1 MSSTLKFASTKK
13 IDIED
18 EHGVINMPTIKDSL
32 ADGQLTKCLI
42 VSAYTDIAQIKA
54 MLKILKNKASKKG
67 ALVQF
72 FFDRGASKYSIIK
85 NDLDKLNNKIKDSFA
100 NNSGIYFVSCT
111 GLFHSKII
119 YTESLTNIKIL
130 IGSINFTQNA
140 FNVNEEVALVENYS
154 KPKITRSKKRKKNK
168 KKQEHRPKFIDP
180 IFEYIQNLKTKSNPV
195 PCELGYTYNSL
206 RNRLL
211 DGKIFKRVTETDPFT
226 FYLNLSNETLKR
238 LSSNNK
244 DNNNTST
251 SELSDYLDDTKD
263 NSISI
268 KKLLGRKED
277 KKSDSLSKKERAQLK
292 RYSLESSYG
301 FWVPREYCD
310 KVEDSL
316 MASKEKKEKALNN
329 YISILE
335 KNCSETEKD
344 PANTSENSR
353 INIEKGFKKFLCILT
368 NEFIS
373 SYQNGTSQEISLPQ
387 SDSIESKL
395 NSCKELLNID
405 DREIITKLESRWEN
419 WFKNLKE
426 KFCIPYEEKEVYDQK
441 HIDACENLKKKLST
455 NLYGYPTPDIWNDID
470 AAGSFE
476 KSIIDSID
484 YLLHRKGNKPA
495 IIKDLIGNAT
505 CDTDE
510 EITKLLI
517 NHKFAIPFPETEN
530 KRKGKMSKK
539 RRRKRTH

>member
-1 MSSTLKFASTKK
+1 MSSTLEFASTKK

-18 EHGVINMPTIKDSL
+18 KHGVIKMPTIKDAL

-85 NDLDKLNNKIKDSFA
+85 NDLDKLNYKIKDSFA

-140 FNVNEEVALVENYS
+140 FNINEEVALVENYS
-154 KPKITRSKKRKKNK
+154 KQKITRSKKRKKSK

-180 IFEYIQNLKTKSNPV
+180 IFKYIQNLKTKSDPV

-226 FYLNLSNETLKR
+226 FHLNLSNETLKR

-251 SELSDYLDDTKD
+251 SELNVYLDDTKD

-268 KKLLGRKED
+268 KKLLGHKED

-316 MASKEKKEKALNN
+316 KASKETKEKALNN
-329 YISILE
+329 YISIL
-335 KNCSETEKD
+335 KINCSEIEKEPTNISKD
-344 PANTSENSR
+344 SR
-353 INIEKGFKKFLCILT
+353 TNIEIEFKKFLYILI

-373 SYQNGTSQEISLPQ
+373 SYQNGILQKNPLPQ
-387 SDSIESKL
+387 FDSIEPKI
-395 NSCKELLNID
+395 KFYKTLLTPD
-405 DREIITKLESRWEN
+405 DNEIIARLESRWKK
-419 WFKNLKE
+419 WFKNLNE
-426 KFCIPYEEKEVYDQK
+426 KFCIPYEGKKNDDPK
-441 HIDACENLKKKLST
+441 HIDACKNLMKKLST

-484 YLLHRKGNKPA
+484 SLLHRKGNKPA
-495 IIKDLIGNAT
+495 IIKDLIGDAT

-517 NHKFAIPFPETEN
+517 NHKFAIPSPETEN